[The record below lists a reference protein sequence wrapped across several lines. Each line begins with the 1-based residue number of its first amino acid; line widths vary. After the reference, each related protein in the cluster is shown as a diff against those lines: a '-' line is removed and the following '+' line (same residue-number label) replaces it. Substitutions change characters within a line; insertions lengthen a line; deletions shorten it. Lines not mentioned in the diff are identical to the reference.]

1 MCCLHSSL
9 LVSCRLDDILLGLA
23 KQWER
28 PCFWKKVYFYAS
40 DAEESPPV
48 SCLLRVEPNHNMSSF
63 LQLLSKSILSK
74 LVFCQNSFNLYR
86 HHSIVLRSL
95 QEFYWICLIQYGIL
109 LQFMTEAL
117 RFPLVFLQLE
127 QFLIRNENILLE
139 RKTFCYSELA

>member
-1 MCCLHSSL
+1 MLPAFFVACVLPVRWYFVGIGKTMRKAL
-9 LVSCRLDDILLGLA
+9 LLKKGLFLY
-23 KQWER
+23 KW
-28 PCFWKKVYFYAS
+28 CWK
-40 DAEESPPV
+40 ESPPV
-48 SCLLRVEPNHNMSSF
+48 SCLSHVEPNHNMSSF

-74 LVFCQNSFNLYR
+74 LAFCQNSFNLYR

-95 QEFYWICLIQYGIL
+95 QEFYWICLIQYGTL

-117 RFPLVFLQLE
+117 GFPLVFLPLE